1 MTRCKRSG
9 RGNGART
16 ADADA
21 PRPMCALAGK
31 AHVQTAPT
39 NLPAYFLK

>member
-1 MTRCKRSG
+1 MMRCKRTG
-9 RGNGART
+9 RDNGARI
-16 ADADA
+16 ANADA
-21 PRPMCALAGK
+21 PRPMSALAGK